1 MDLRETVKNS
11 YLMLVRNKMRSFLTM
26 LGIII
31 GVMSVIVVMSL
42 GESAQG
48 LILNEV
54 KSLGSNLIGVLPGK
68 SDDSG
73 PPASVYGI
81 VITSLKNNDGQ
92 EILKENHPNVEGIA
106 MYVQGTDVVSW
117 NATSVVE
124 TFVGTT
130 ASYINVEDAKI
141 EDGRFFTVDEE
152 MSNAKVAVIGSDVA
166 EQIFGD
172 QEPIGSQIKIK
183 KTNFTV
189 VGVFEKRGGG
199 LVQSQDKQIFVPI
212 KTAQN
217 LLLGIN
223 YINYMRIKVDKP
235 ENIDSVISTTEEV
248 LRRNHNIQDPKD
260 DDFTVRSSAA
270 ALDAISQITDAIK
283 FFLVAV
289 SAISLLV
296 GGFGIMNIMLATVQE
311 RTKEI
316 GLRKAVGATN
326 FDITLQFLVETV
338 FITFV
343 SGAIGI
349 ILGILISWIVAVVA
363 QALDYSWPLI
373 ISPWSIFLGSFVS
386 ISVGLIFGIVP
397 ARKASELHPIEA
409 LRYE

>member
-92 EILKENHPNVEGIA
+92 EILKENHPNVEGVA

-397 ARKASELHPIEA
+397 ARKASKLHPIEA

>member
-1 MDLRETVKNS
+1 
-11 YLMLVRNKMRSFLTM
+11 M

-92 EILKENHPNVEGIA
+92 EILKENHPNVEGVA

-397 ARKASELHPIEA
+397 ARKASKLHPIEA

>member
-1 MDLRETVKNS
+1 MDFGETVKNS
-11 YLMLVRNKMRSFLTM
+11 YQMLVRNKMRSFLTM

-54 KSLGSNLIGVLPGK
+54 KSLGSNLVGVLPGK
-68 SDDSG
+68 SDSSG

-81 VITSLKNNDGQ
+81 VITSLKYDDGQ
-92 EILKENHPNVEGIA
+92 ELLRENNPNVEGVA
-106 MYVQGTDVVSW
+106 MYAQGTDVVSW
-117 NATSVVE
+117 NGIGVVE

-141 EDGRFFTVDEE
+141 KEGRFFTSDEE
-152 MSNAKVAVIGSDVA
+152 LSNAKVAVIGSDA
-166 EQIFGD
+166 ATQIFGD
-172 QEPIGSQIKIK
+172 QDPVGKQIKIK

-199 LVQSQDKQIFVPI
+199 LVQNQDKEVFVPI

-223 YINYMRIKVDKP
+223 YINFMRIKVDKP
-235 ENIDSVISTTEEV
+235 ENVDSVISFIEDV
-248 LRRNHNIQDPKD
+248 LRRNHNITNSKD
-260 DDFTVRSSAA
+260 DDFTVRSSAT

-343 SGAIGI
+343 SGVIGI
-349 ILGILISWIVAVVA
+349 VLGIAISWLVAVIA

-373 ISPWSIFLGSFVS
+373 ISPWSIFLGTFVS
-386 ISVGLIFGIVP
+386 ITVGLIFGIIP
-397 ARKASELHPIEA
+397 ARKASMLNPIEA